1 MLYISRAK
9 GKSWRKRSSL
19 YFLGRIYWFGG
30 KYERS
35 CWSPYFTP
43 SVCLL
48 CVYLRWCTSQR
59 QCPML
64 SSSSFWSGVWHCPG
78 QWKVSKPTSIS
89 TSSGSTILRWEIVC
103 ALSVCPHCEI
113 LNVKHY
119 PFVPYFFT
127 SGFWMKQNYLKSMFT
142 QWTATKYAEILEGW
156 IFFFF
161 ASASSLYIVLC
172 SILP

>member
-1 MLYISRAK
+1 MRYISRAK

-19 YFLGRIYWFGG
+19 YFLGRIYWFSG
-30 KYERS
+30 KYKWS

-59 QCPML
+59 RCPML
-64 SSSSFWSGVWHCPG
+64 SSSSFWSGVWPCPG
-78 QWKVSKPTSIS
+78 PWKVSKPTSIS

-103 ALSVCPHCEI
+103 DVMHC
-113 LNVKHY
+113 

-127 SGFWMKQNYLKSMFT
+127 SGFWMKQNYLKSMLT
-142 QWTATKYAEILEGW
+142 QWTATKYAENLEGW
-156 IFFFF
+156 IFIFFCQCLF
-161 ASASSLYIVLC
+161 TVYYCMLHSSIAELMCAL
-172 SILP
+172 